1 MSAKVISSVFVLS
14 VFAFCV
20 VPAVA
25 DVSALQAFAEWVGQN
40 KVQSRANL
48 GLFDGARIGGV
59 AGSNI
64 ASGDFILRVP
74 ASIMITPEVYGKDPI
89 NQYDDFKLSYEP
101 LMLWLLKER
110 INPDSFWKPY
120 IGSLPA
126 SFEGHPMFWT
136 NEQLALTEGTGLA
149 ENVLSRR
156 QTLEAAYKLLNENYI
171 AKNNILPAEYFTY
184 DNYLWS
190 FMVVLTRAW
199 FVQDQLVLVP
209 MADMLNHSPD
219 AGAGNLEEVDGQY
232 FFVINATKDYA
243 SGEQVFDSYGARS
256 NFELMKGYGFALE
269 NNPHDSMLLHFNMKT
284 TNLVQGIVEPLLR
297 KADPNYGTITIQ
309 PNRRPDALLRIFR
322 LSVMEFKDLEHVEDA
337 LAGKPISLMN
347 ELKAYRAA
355 ISGLAQ
361 ALQKFPTTVE
371 EDSALLQ
378 TELSAI
384 ERNAVIF
391 RRSEKQI
398 LQNCILVLGKMW
410 ENILIEGQL
419 PVGVPLR

>member
-1 MSAKVISSVFVLS
+1 MSAKVILSIVVLS
-14 VFAFCV
+14 VFALCI

-25 DVSALQAFAEWVGQN
+25 DVSALQTFAEWVGQN
-40 KVQSRANL
+40 KIQSRANL
-48 GLFDGARIGGV
+48 GLFDGSRIGGV
-59 AGSNI
+59 AAGPI
-64 ASGDFILRVP
+64 ASGDAILKVP
-74 ASIMITPEVYGKDPI
+74 ANVLITPEVYMKDPI

-110 INPDSFWKPY
+110 INPNSSWKAY
-120 IGSLPA
+120 IGALPG
-126 SFEGHPMFWT
+126 SFETHPLFWT
-136 NEQLALTEGTGLA
+136 NEQLALTEGTGLP
-149 ENVLSRR
+149 ENVISRR
-156 QTLEAAYKLLNENYI
+156 QTLEAAYKLLNENYV
-171 AKNNILPAEYFTY
+171 AKNNVLPAEYFTY
-184 DNYLWS
+184 DNYVWA

-199 FVQDQLVLVP
+199 FIQDQLVLVP

-219 AGAGNLEEVDGQY
+219 AGAGNLEQIDGQS
-232 FFVINATKDYA
+232 FFVINATKEYKT
-243 SGEQVFDSYGARS
+243 GEQVYDSYGPRT
-256 NFELMKGYGFALE
+256 NFDLIKGYGFALE
-269 NNPHDSMLLHFNMKT
+269 NNPHDGMLLHFNMKT

-297 KADPNYGTITIQ
+297 KVDPNYGSIIIQ

-347 ELKAYRAA
+347 ELKAFRAA

-371 EDSALLQ
+371 EDTALLQ

-384 ERNAVIF
+384 EHNAIIF
-391 RRSEKQI
+391 RRSEKAI
-398 LQNCILVLGKMW
+398 LQNVILVLGKMW

>member
-1 MSAKVISSVFVLS
+1 MSAKVLLSVVVLS
-14 VFAFCV
+14 VFAFCI

-25 DVSALQAFAEWVGQN
+25 DVSALQTFAEWVGQN

-48 GLFDGARIGGV
+48 GLFEGSRIGGV
-59 AGSNI
+59 AGASI
-64 ASGDFILRVP
+64 ASGDYIVRIPGHMLIS
-74 ASIMITPEVYGKDPI
+74 AEVYGKDPI
-89 NQYDDFKLSYEP
+89 NQYDDFKLTYEP

-110 INPDSFWKPY
+110 INPESFWKPY
-120 IGSLPA
+120 IGALPA
-126 SFEGHPMFWT
+126 SFEDHPMFWT
-136 NEQLALTEGTGLA
+136 NEQLALADGTGLA

-171 AKNNILPAEYFTY
+171 AKNNLLPAEYFTY
-184 DNYLWS
+184 DNYLWA

-199 FVQDQLVLVP
+199 FVQEQLVLVP
-209 MADMLNHSPD
+209 MADMLNHSPE
-219 AGAGNLEEVDGQY
+219 AGAGNLEQIDGQY

-243 SGEQVFDSYGARS
+243 VGEQVYDSYGARS
-256 NFELMKGYGFALE
+256 NFELIKGYGFALE
-269 NNPHDSMLLHFNMKT
+269 NNPHDNMLLHFNMKT
-284 TNLVQGIVEPLLR
+284 SNLVQGIVEPLLR
-297 KADPNYGTITIQ
+297 KADPNYGTINIY

-322 LSVMEFKDLEHVEDA
+322 LSVMEFKDLEYVEDA

-361 ALQKFPTTVE
+361 ALQKFPTTIE
-371 EDSALLQ
+371 EDTALLQ
-378 TELSAI
+378 TQLSAI